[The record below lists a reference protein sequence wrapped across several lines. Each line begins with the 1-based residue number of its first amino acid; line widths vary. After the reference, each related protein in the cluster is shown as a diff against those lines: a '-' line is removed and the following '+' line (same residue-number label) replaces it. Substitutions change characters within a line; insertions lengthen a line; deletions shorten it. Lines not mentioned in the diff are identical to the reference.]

1 MLFLKLKQK
10 KARIYEELNQFES
23 ATLIHRELWKIG
35 KEAIDVQTEQNWQ
48 NDRNAEN
55 TGLNNQKVEKIV
67 VPQSILYLLTN
78 PNFRETNR
86 HINFPE
92 NLKTL
97 QIFFSGYISFTELE
111 YSDSLS
117 KFIQLSGITSLQNQL
132 LPVLAELSFLAG
144 RKLEAIEWFKKMR
157 KLCPTELSNLDIYAL
172 LLYELSQ
179 LDRLEVLAVELNN
192 LNRSES
198 IPYWTTMGF
207 IATIK
212 EKHRQAIFCGSKINQ
227 LDPMNVQA
235 YLLKGINLES
245 IRRFDE
251 AIKNFQEVIQNQ
263 PYRHDGYA
271 CIVHCLIQE
280 NKLSDALRI
289 ASEAVKQL
297 TWKNLEA
304 IVLYMI
310 ALFENS
316 KVDKS
321 MTSYCEDVAIR
332 ALKLNPFHENVIKVL
347 ASLYFQAE
355 KYEKVVNLIGSRKGK
370 MDMGEAL
377 LRTFNDAKVKFEENN
392 LVQSRAT
399 FEEKMTVEKFDSSF
413 KTPSVLTRAQ
423 ARMSKGNNNSSM
435 MFTPGQAGD
444 ARD

>member
-1 MLFLKLKQK
+1 MGRMGKMLKVVTTK
-10 KARIYEELNQFES
+10 KID
-23 ATLIHRELWKIG
+23 KI
-35 KEAIDVQTEQNWQ
+35 
-48 NDRNAEN
+48 
-55 TGLNNQKVEKIV
+55 L
-67 VPQSILYLLTN
+67 VPQSSLYLLTN
-78 PNFRETNR
+78 PNFRENNR
-86 HINFPE
+86 NINFPE

-117 KFIQLSGITSLQNQL
+117 KLIQLSGITSLQNQL

-192 LNRSES
+192 LNNSES

-316 KVDKS
+316 KLDKS

-377 LRTFNDAKVKFEENN
+377 LRTFNDAKVKFEENRVLQN
-392 LVQSRAT
+392 RENI
-399 FEEKMTVEKFDSSF
+399 EEKLSEDKFEF

-435 MFTPGQAGD
+435 MFTPGQAGGD
-444 ARD
+444 ARE